1 MKYNIFILFLISN
14 IIGGS
19 ASAKKNIHINFPD
32 STFSKSI
39 DVHYSIL
46 SSINYVYQP
55 YIINYKTT
63 DNKICIVIPDSICQ
77 FTLDIN
83 SKDTIYKWS
92 KHLPI
97 LLKDN
102 QTLITSVDYI
112 RDPLWEGDNSKGY
125 EILYNLKNEGGYSRT
140 DNTYLKVIEDAKK
153 DISFFE
159 SINQR
164 IDENITSLNSLF
176 EKRIINRD
184 FYDFSKEIVVDE
196 YLYRTGNLAARK
208 LGDDTYLPFD
218 SVLFIKDLNRLYSLY
233 SNIYSTF
240 LSLEN
245 KGILKSKGVV
255 NSENLEQNLYYEI
268 PSTTYLNKYEQ
279 EVVVAMSIIN
289 SVCVGNIDSL
299 SLARYK
305 SEFFKVYPESSYNL
319 IIKQLQALRQ
329 KSYYLAFYKED
340 GSWEDIGEFKTDKLS
355 DITQMLIGPKPVLV
369 DFWATWCG
377 PCINEFR
384 HRTEL
389 EKFLGDHG
397 IANLYVS
404 VDFPGAYDK
413 WKSLIEQYNLI
424 GFHFFA
430 TEEFGN
436 KMPFFKNTATIP
448 RYILLDGKGNILDD
462 NCKFPSTGELT
473 NQLKEILNL

>member
-1 MKYNIFILFLISN
+1 MKPRIFTLFFILS
-14 IIGGS
+14 IIGS
-19 ASAKKNIHINFPD
+19 ATNAKKNVCINFPD
-32 STFSKSI
+32 NTFSKNI

-46 SSINYVYQP
+46 SSINYVYPP
-55 YIINYKTT
+55 YVVNYKTT
-63 DNKICIVIPDSICQ
+63 NNKICIVIPDSICQ

-83 SKDTIYKWS
+83 SMDTTYKWS

-102 QTLITSVDYI
+102 QTLTITIDYK
-112 RDPLWEGDNSKGY
+112 RKPLWEGDNSKGY
-125 EILYNLKNEGGYSRT
+125 EVLYDLKNGGGNSRT
-140 DNTYLKVIEDAKK
+140 DNTYSRVIEDAKK

-159 SINQR
+159 SINQK
-164 IDENITSLNSLF
+164 INENITSLQGLF
-176 EKRIINRD
+176 ENNLINRAFSD
-184 FYDFSKEIVVDE
+184 FAKETVIDE
-196 YLYRTGNLAARK
+196 YLYRTGNLATRK
-208 LGDDTYLPFD
+208 LRDNTYLPFD
-218 SVLFIKDLNRLYSLY
+218 SISFFKDLNRLYNLY
-233 SNIYSTF
+233 PHLYGTS

-255 NSENLEQNLYYEI
+255 RSEHLEQNLYYEI
-268 PSTTYLNKYEQ
+268 PSTPYLNKAEQ

-289 SVCVGNIDSL
+289 NVCVGNIDSL
-299 SLARYK
+299 NLEKYK
-305 SEFFKVYPESSYNL
+305 SEFSKAYPQSSYNP
-319 IIKQLQALRQ
+319 IIKQLKALNQ
-329 KSYYLAFYKED
+329 KSYYLAFYK
-340 GSWEDIGEFKTDKLS
+340 GGGAWEDVGAFKTDKLS
-355 DITQMLIGPKPVLV
+355 DITQMLLGSKPVLV

-389 EKFLGDHG
+389 DKFLNEHN

-413 WKSLIEQYNLI
+413 WKLLIEQHNLI
-424 GFHFFA
+424 GLHFFA

-436 KMPFFKNTATIP
+436 KMPFFKKTATIP
-448 RYILLDGKGNILDD
+448 RYVLLDAKGNILED

-473 NQLKEILNL
+473 KQLKEILGL